1 MVNDNPTDAEFFL
14 SRCEREFDPHSGELL
29 LLARNAIHALGLRRC
44 SSDVARWALKRGYKK
59 ASVTWSACNAKT
71 YFFDPWMAQEENQL
85 THSRSNEMSSPQL
98 ITSDI
103 YTGIIKI
110 TPALRPTLDYFLE
123 NPLLKLA
130 LTRKR
135 DNAQLIVTEAVA
147 QSMKSSGEEAV
158 QRRTEDFWLAEDLE
172 ELRQAYRDEGGQ
184 ENGFIM
190 RYTATLD
197 KPKSDPTA
205 TWGEWV
211 AKYVLRE
218 DGRGEVYRMGELLDL
233 KEISRPLV
241 VA

>member
-1 MVNDNPTDAEFFL
+1 MVNHKPTDTEFFL
-14 SRCEREFDPHSGELL
+14 SRCEREFDPTTGEIT
-29 LLARNAIHALGLRRC
+29 LLANSLLHAVGLSHC
-44 SSDVARWALKRGYKK
+44 SKGIAEWMIERGYTKTF
-59 ASVTWSACNAKT
+59 VRIPGREKT
-71 YFFDPWMAQEENQL
+71 YIFEPWMAQEASTS
-85 THSRSNEMSSPQL
+85 THLRSTKMSTSKL
-98 ITSDI
+98 ITPDI

-147 QSMKSSGEEAV
+147 QSMKSSGDEAV
-158 QRRTEDFWLAEDLE
+158 QRRTEDFWLDEDLE
-172 ELRQAYRDEGGQ
+172 KLRQAYRDEGGH
-184 ENGFIM
+184 ENGFIV

-197 KPKSDPTA
+197 KPKIDPTA
-205 TWGEWV
+205 TWGQWT

-218 DGRGEVYRMGELLDL
+218 DGRGEIYRMGELLDL

-241 VA
+241 SV